1 MKMVCLKHI
10 SNCLKCDKVRYD
22 IVNEFGGLNSII
34 NTSNSD
40 LMDNKLLI
48 IKRKLRKMA
57 PFAIF
62 LVLIHFIFYS
72 INNILF

>member
-22 IVNEFGGLNSII
+22 VVDEFGGLNSII

-40 LMDNKLLI
+40 LIDNKLLVI
-48 IKRKLRKMA
+48 RKLRKMA

-72 INNILF
+72 INNKLI

>member
-1 MKMVCLKHI
+1 MKMVCFKHI
-10 SNCLKCDKVRYD
+10 SNCLKCNKVRYD
-22 IVNEFGGLNSII
+22 IVDEFGGLNSII

-40 LMDNKLLI
+40 LMDNKLLVI
-48 IKRKLRKMA
+48 RRKLRKMA

-72 INNILF
+72 INNRLL